1 MNNIAKKLKNYLLDS
16 NYRFMVN
23 VSRGV
28 YDNVPDRE
36 YLEKMFKV
44 RMGYDP
50 NLDNPESFNE
60 KIQWLK
66 LNNRQDIYSKMVD
79 KYLAKE
85 YVAEQIGDKYVIPTL
100 GVWNNFDEIDFD
112 KLPNQFVLKTTHDS
126 GGIVICQ
133 DKSKLD
139 VAVARKKIN
148 KSMKNNYYLHAR
160 EWPYKNVKPRIIAEE
175 YLENDEDGLHDYK
188 VWCFNGE
195 PQYIQYITGRI
206 GKHTYEAFYNKD
218 WVKQDFTYH
227 NPLLKG
233 EVPKPERLQE
243 LLECCRTLAEGTCFL
258 RTDFY
263 VLKDGT
269 LRFGE
274 MTFYPMSGFEHW
286 HPKEMETVLG
296 AMIKLPCDEKG

>member
-1 MNNIAKKLKNYLLDS
+1 MEILRKLDRFVFNYARAFGMFHTLSDEQFIKLLWKRNFHS
-16 NYRFMVN
+16 TI
-23 VSRGV
+23 
-28 YDNVPDRE
+28 
-36 YLEKMFKV
+36 
-44 RMGYDP
+44 
-50 NLDNPESFNE
+50 NLDNPVTFSE
-60 KIQWLK
+60 KLQWLK
-66 LNNRQDIYSKMVD
+66 LHDRKAEYTTMVD
-79 KYLAKE
+79 KYEAKK
-85 YVAEQIGDKYVIPTL
+85 YVAKRLGEQYTISTL
-100 GVWNNFDEIDFD
+100 GVWNRFNEIDFD
-112 KLPNQFVLKTTHDS
+112 NLPNQFVLKCTHDS
-126 GGIVICQ
+126 GGLVICQ
-133 DKSKLD
+133 NKNELKLNS
-139 VAVARKKIN
+139 AKRKIN
-148 KSMKNNYYLHAR
+148 ACLKKNYYNWGR
-160 EWPYKNVKPRIIAEE
+160 EWPYKGVKPRIIAEE

-206 GKHTYEAFYNKD
+206 GEHTYEAFYNKD

-233 EVPKPERLQE
+233 EVQKPERLQE

-274 MTFYPMSGFEHW
+274 MTFYPMSGFEQW

-296 AMIKLPCDEKG
+296 AMIKLPCDDEG